1 MTLSS
6 YHTSTFNKILFHSF
20 VKCKD
25 CANLTAYVR
34 MKKECYGVVMR
45 LALTFLTVIFLTYGV
60 ALAQEASEDQGGMSH
75 VGPVTF
81 DFPVAC
87 DLNVDC
93 FAVNYVDQQGGDG
106 HADFE
111 CGRKTY
117 DGHKG
122 TDFAVVNRRDMQR
135 GVNVLAARAG
145 KVLRVRNGES
155 DAIKTE
161 DEFEAIKKSGKECG
175 NGVLVEH
182 EDGWQSLYCHLK
194 NNSIVV
200 KPDQHVNAGDVLAQV
215 GESGYSEFPH
225 LHFALLKKGQY
236 IDPYTG
242 LVKETGCNLHQQSLW
257 SDPIEYAPFT
267 VFDSGFDI
275 DVPDFTKLR
284 RGEYQKPDFIPLDAP
299 SMVFWFAT
307 YHSVEGDVVRIYITG
322 PNGYKFHQYDF
333 TMQQNKK
340 RPNYYYAGRKTQLY
354 KLHAGEYK
362 AQVTIARRDD
372 QGNIIAQDTFQDVI
386 HVK

>member
-1 MTLSS
+1 
-6 YHTSTFNKILFHSF
+6 
-20 VKCKD
+20 
-25 CANLTAYVR
+25 
-34 MKKECYGVVMR
+34 MR
-45 LALTFLTVIFLTYGV
+45 LIV
-60 ALAQEASEDQGGMSH
+60 ALFLMILMVDGQAFAQDSSRVASALHSADAM
-75 VGPVTF
+75 TF

-87 DLNVDC
+87 DLNKTC

-122 TDFAVVNRRDMQR
+122 TDFAVVNRRDMLR

-145 KVLRVRNGES
+145 TVLRVRDGES
-155 DAIKTE
+155 DAIKAE

-175 NGVLVEH
+175 NGVLIEH
-182 EDGWQSLYCHLK
+182 EGGWQSLYCHLK
-194 NNSIVV
+194 QNSIIV
-200 KPDQHVNAGDVLAQV
+200 KPDQPVKAGDVLAQV
-215 GESGYSEFPH
+215 GESGFSEFPH
-225 LHFALLKKGQY
+225 LHFALLKNGQY

-242 LVKETGCNLHQQSLW
+242 LVKETGCHLQQETLW

-275 DVPDFTKLR
+275 NVPDFSKLR
-284 RGEYQKPDFIPLDAP
+284 RGEYTKPDFIPLDAP
-299 SMVFWFAT
+299 SMVYWFAT
-307 YHSVEGDVVRIYITG
+307 YHAVEGDVVRIYITG

-333 TMQQNKK
+333 AMERNKK
-340 RPNYYYAGRKTQLY
+340 RPSYYYAGRKTQLY
-354 KLHAGEYK
+354 RLQQGEYK

-372 QGNIIAQDTFQDVI
+372 QGHIIAQETFEDVI